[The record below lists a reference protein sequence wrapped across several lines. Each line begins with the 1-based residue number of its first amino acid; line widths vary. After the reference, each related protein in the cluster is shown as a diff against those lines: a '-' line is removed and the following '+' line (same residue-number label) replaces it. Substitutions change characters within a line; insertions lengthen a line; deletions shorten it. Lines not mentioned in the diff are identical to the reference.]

1 MLYAIKH
8 NKIKREL
15 FKDNEDSLTAAVF
28 ERLMY
33 LPSELMQ
40 HILQNATYQQIEGL
54 DLHQI
59 ESIDYW
65 PSWNAKDTSNTN
77 RIEPDLIIRTSKQD
91 ILIEAKRNNRFQQRR
106 LQWHDQIQAYLNE
119 YEEDDKPIIY
129 IALGGLH
136 TTEASEIE
144 CRNKK
149 YKIYK
154 SDWSL
159 LLNVIKE
166 VKYDLE
172 GSKHLLS
179 SNFSVLQI
187 INDLILCFAL
197 YGFSTSDWFERFLIP
212 IHLKENSL
220 KVLTTWK
227 K

>member
-15 FKDNEDSLTAAVF
+15 FKDNEDSLTAAIF

-40 HILQNATYQQIEGL
+40 HILQNAAYQQIDGL
-54 DLHQI
+54 DLHQL
-59 ESIDYW
+59 ESFEFW
-65 PSWNAKDTSNTN
+65 PSWSAKDTSNTN

-119 YEEDDKPIIY
+119 YEGDDKPIIY

-136 TTEASEIE
+136 TTEPSEIE

-197 YGFSTSDWFERFLIP
+197 YGFSTSDWFERFLMP
-212 IHLKENSL
+212 INLKENSL
-220 KVLTTWK
+220 NVLTTWK